1 MDQKI
6 AQIKEYYISIQEN
19 RIEIANNK
27 ALIAM
32 TKPDAWL
39 ESDGTAKQKEDYV
52 KSKVAGYQKDIDLLE
67 ASIEY
72 AYNMIGV
79 LTYQLE
85 MSDEQ

>member
-1 MDQKI
+1 MDEKI
-6 AQIKEYYISIQEN
+6 MEIKEYYVSIHEN

-32 TKPDAWL
+32 EKTDAWL
-39 ESDGTAKQKEDYV
+39 EAEGTAKQKEDFV

>member
-6 AQIKEYYISIQEN
+6 AEIKEYYISIHEN

-32 TKPDAWL
+32 EKPEHWTNA
-39 ESDGTAKQKEDYV
+39 SGTAKEKEDYV
-52 KSKVAGYQKDIDLLE
+52 KSKIAHFQKDIDLLE